1 MNPLESL
8 KGYRTYIGLV
18 ACFIYA
24 VLIQMQVVESNEA
37 LWGLIALWTGASFR
51 AAVK

>member
-1 MNPLESL
+1 MKEYLSG
-8 KGYRTYIGLV
+8 KKTYIGLV

-24 VLIQMQVVESNEA
+24 VLIQMQVAESNEA
-37 LWGLIALWTGASFR
+37 VWGLIALWTGASFR